1 MTIGRLCALV
11 SAFAMIALAVVHLRG
26 EQTRCAAR
34 AMSIQAES
42 VEQRR
47 ELWRLQSSV
56 ARLQAP
62 LRLHNCMGQFHV
74 DLVPPRTGDWWAS
87 GTRMATTRPND

>member
-1 MTIGRLCALV
+1 MTVGRLCALL
-11 SAFAMIALAVVHLRG
+11 SAFALIALAVVHLRG
-26 EQTRCAAR
+26 EQTRCTAR
-34 AMSIQAES
+34 TLSLEAEL

-62 LRLHNCMGQFHV
+62 LRLHECMGQFQV

-87 GTRMATTRPND
+87 GTRMATSRPGD